1 MSKSARVMSN
11 LTIDKREKDPMLCDA
26 VISLAQEAGY
36 TYTLET
42 LAVGDFLWKDA
53 DIIIE
58 HKSTKDFLQSLISG
72 HLHSQLRDMAQFTHP
87 YLFIEGE
94 WNYTQLIG
102 KTRLTQKMV
111 AGMMSGVM
119 YHFPYV
125 QVVYWPS
132 DTMFAQAVV
141 SLRNRADEKGPLVD
155 VAKRVPSKTMYEDP
169 NLSMFMS
176 VPGIGEKKARD
187 LIETYRNFY
196 WFVESFRNDPAIFR
210 MKGQTIPKRS
220 FAYMEGITKD

>member
-1 MSKSARVMSN
+1 MSKSRINS
-11 LTIDKREKDPMLCDA
+11 TISIDSREKDPMLCDA
-26 VISLAQEAGY
+26 VISLAQDAGY
-36 TYTLET
+36 TYAIET
-42 LAVGDFLWKDA
+42 LPVGDFLWRDA

-111 AGMMSGVM
+111 AGMMSGIM

-132 DTMFAQAVV
+132 DIMFAQAVV

-155 VAKRVPSKTMYEDP
+155 IAKRVPSKTMYEDP
-169 NLSMFMS
+169 NLSIFMS

-210 MKGQTIPKRS
+210 MKGQTIPKRA